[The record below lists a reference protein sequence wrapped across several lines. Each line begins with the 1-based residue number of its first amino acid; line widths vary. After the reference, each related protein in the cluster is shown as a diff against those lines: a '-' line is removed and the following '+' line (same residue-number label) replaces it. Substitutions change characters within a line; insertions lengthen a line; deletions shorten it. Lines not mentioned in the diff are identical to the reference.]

1 MKKTK
6 RIIKKQTKKRIN
18 KKQTKKRNKKTFYM
32 QRGGPKKPSSK
43 RTLTEEMN
51 ADKQQYKKAALDEEE
66 EDEEEEDEEEEEALA
81 GEDESEREVGIIIS
95 SAKEDA
101 RYLIREIETFLRHC
115 GIKIYS
121 ENNEDG
127 SITIYLY
134 LVNGTEPVYFYYTTY
149 KYIQIDPEDME
160 EEFYTPVEHWPVS
173 QKKIIINA
181 PPEYKRS
188 ILQIKTQ
195 LSVLNG
201 FGWAILVD
209 TYLMSKALL
218 EADIIFASKEDMTD
232 RAGEGSL
239 NNMNHLLGFW
249 STDDME
255 LLFHEHLR
263 LPKDMSFEDYLQS
276 LKTEAAQ
283 EIAVY
288 GEGSIEYYPAGAQV
302 VGIPLTGAVDI
313 STQPNDDDYSPSQYS
328 QVESTQESD
337 DSVSSSEEEA
347 GKIPPVDPSKY
358 AITPVSLSYLRGVLP
373 NTLDE
378 KKTKFLKMKA
388 PTIISQI
395 EHHKAELRGQSWE
408 FVEPK

>member
-43 RTLTEEMN
+43 RT
-51 ADKQQYKKAALDEEE
+51 ADVMPADEQDYKKVALKDAA
-66 EDEEEEDEEEEEALA
+66 
-81 GEDESEREVGIIIS
+81 EREVGIIIS
-95 SAKEDA
+95 SAKMDA
-101 RYLIREIETFLRHC
+101 RYLIGQIQEFLDVC
-115 GIKIYS
+115 GIQIYS
-121 ENNEDG
+121 ENNVDG

-134 LVNGTEPVYFYYTTY
+134 LLNGKKRVYFYYTTY

-218 EADIIFASKEDMTD
+218 EANIIFASKEDMTD

-255 LLFHEHLR
+255 LLYDEDLR
-263 LPKDMSFEDYLQS
+263 LLKDMSFEDYQQS
-276 LKTEAAQ
+276 LKREAAE

-288 GEGSIEYYPAGAQV
+288 GEGSIEHYPAGEHV
-302 VGIPLTGAVDI
+302 EGIPLTGALDI
-313 STQPNDDDYSPSQYS
+313 LTQASDYTYSPSQDS

-337 DSVSSSEEEA
+337 DSLHSSEEEA

-358 AITPVSLSYLRGVLP
+358 AITPVSLSYLRDVLP
-373 NTLDE
+373 KTLDE
-378 KKTKFLKMKA
+378 KKTKFLEMKRD
-388 PTIISQI
+388 IISLI
-395 EHHKAELRGQSWE
+395 EDHKAELRGQSWE